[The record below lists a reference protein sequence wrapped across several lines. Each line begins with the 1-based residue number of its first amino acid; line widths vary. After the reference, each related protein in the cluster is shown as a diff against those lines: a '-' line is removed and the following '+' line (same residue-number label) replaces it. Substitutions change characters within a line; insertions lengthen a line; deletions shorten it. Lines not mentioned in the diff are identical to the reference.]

1 MDKIMASF
9 LWFGIFFLLV
19 FVVYFFLLRFKM
31 KKNKVNR
38 IGEISYLIQKFRLDS
53 KKLNYWKLLI
63 PISLINSFIISFVA
77 SFVMLIPLNMIW
89 QFVIGFAMLLAL
101 IYSFYEIYGRHL
113 AKKYKKD

>member
-1 MDKIMASF
+1 MGVKI
-9 LWFGIFFLLV
+9 FLLNIN
-19 FVVYFFLLRFKM
+19 FN
-31 KKNKVNR
+31 NKER
-38 IGEISYLIQKFRLDS
+38 SYVKIF
-53 KKLNYWKLLI
+53 
-63 PISLINSFIISFVA
+63 INSFIISFVA